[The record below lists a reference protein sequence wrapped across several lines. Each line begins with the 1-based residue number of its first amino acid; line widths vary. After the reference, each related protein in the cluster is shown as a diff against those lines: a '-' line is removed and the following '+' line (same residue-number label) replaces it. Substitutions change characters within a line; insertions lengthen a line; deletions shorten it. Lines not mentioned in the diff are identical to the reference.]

1 MCLNSVKVCSKNL
14 QCCCSDPTSS
24 HSTFLKNEVAHF
36 LLPVGLCPSICCFQQ
51 IREAEQTAWLQIFE
65 VPCSDPLNKAHLY
78 NCSLPLKVRK
88 KKKKEQDV
96 YEARRAVL
104 NFRSP
109 AVGNPCKPWLL
120 TASSMSM
127 CFKHTGSTSVPN
139 WKTFSMAHRICLFEA
154 ISETKLRIECPP
166 CYEYKHYQML
176 VLAVCRLLLGSPPGG
191 TASDLRHGVDVT
203 LRHI

>member
-1 MCLNSVKVCSKNL
+1 MKWLTSCSQWGYVPQSVVFNKSGRLSKQLGCRYLKFPVLTRWTRLISTTVLCL
-14 QCCCSDPTSS
+14 
-24 HSTFLKNEVAHF
+24 LK
-36 LLPVGLCPSICCFQQ
+36 LG
-51 IREAEQTAWLQIFE
+51 R
-65 VPCSDPLNKAHLY
+65 
-78 NCSLPLKVRK
+78 
-88 KKKKEQDV
+88 KKKEQDV

-104 NFRSP
+104 SLRSP
-109 AVGNPCKPWLL
+109 AVGNPCKPRLL

-154 ISETKLRIECPP
+154 ISGTKLRIECPP

-176 VLAVCRLLLGSPPGG
+176 VLAVCRLLLSSPPGG